1 MIQRKGSS
9 ETLPTLSRQN
19 LVEQVLHELRQRI
32 IGGDWKV
39 GEKIPT
45 EPQLVEQLG
54 VARNTV
60 REAVRSLA
68 TNGLL
73 DIRQG
78 SGTYVVATSELAGV
92 FTRRM
97 AETPSEQVT
106 ELLTELAA
114 SGARLAAQRRDETDL
129 TRMRQLLAERELAW
143 DRGDIEDYLEVDAQ
157 FHRAVLAASK
167 NQALLNLYADLS
179 EVWGSMLRSRLARDS
194 VEERVEHGTLLE
206 AIEAQNAVRA
216 EEITREDLRPRER
229 S

>member
-179 EVWGSMLRSRLARDS
+179 EVWGSMLRSRLARDA

-206 AIEAQNAVRA
+206 AIEAQDAVRA

>member
-9 ETLPTLSRQN
+9 ETLPTLTRQN

-114 SGARLAAQRRDETDL
+114 SGARLAAQRRDEADL

-179 EVWGSMLRSRLARDS
+179 EVWGSMLRSRLARDA

>member
-1 MIQRKGSS
+1 M
-9 ETLPTLSRQN
+9 PTLSRQN

-179 EVWGSMLRSRLARDS
+179 EVWGSMLRSRLARDA

-206 AIEAQNAVRA
+206 AIEAQDAVRA
-216 EEITREDLRPRER
+216 EEITREDLRPREN